1 MGALPNIPPEIV
13 QQLSGLTDVPLLRF
27 AARYWWVTL
36 PLGYAG
42 WVKIQERQKK
52 GEATLPNIIADLS
65 PLIGVVATLVML
77 NHTLAMREAT
87 APPPPIVP
95 AGPVRDADFST
106 NKPVAGIGGP
116 RAA

>member
-1 MGALPNIPPEIV
+1 MPNIPPEV
-13 QQLSGLTDVPLLRF
+13 MQQLSGLTNVPLVRF
-27 AARYWWVTL
+27 AARYWWVTV

-42 WVKIQERQKK
+42 WAKYQERKKK

-77 NHTLAMREAT
+77 NHTLSQREA
-87 APPPPIVP
+87 AVPPIVP

-106 NKPVAGIGGP
+106 NSKPVAGIGAP